1 MGRRFTRTDI
11 NKVLS
16 ETREPDRASGV
27 RCAICPK
34 WGNGWCSVLAKTVR
48 GSMPACSYGKL
59 VIRAD
64 KTAEKRGGRKTKPSN
79 V

>member
-11 NKVLS
+11 NQVLS
-16 ETREPDRASGV
+16 ETRKPDRASGV

-34 WGNGWCSVLAKTVR
+34 WGKGWCSVLAKTVR

-59 VIRAD
+59 VIRA
-64 KTAEKRGGRKTKPSN
+64 EKQANRRNREK
-79 V
+79 